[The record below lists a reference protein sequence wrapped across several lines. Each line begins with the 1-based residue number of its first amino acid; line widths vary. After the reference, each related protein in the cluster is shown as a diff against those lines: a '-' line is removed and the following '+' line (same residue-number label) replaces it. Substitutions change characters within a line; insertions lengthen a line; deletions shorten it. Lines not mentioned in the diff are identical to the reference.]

1 MLVGLVAMLF
11 AACSEDLYTDDGD
24 FVGEKGYIT
33 LRFVIPQA
41 AVEETRATTA
51 DGDDLLNENVINFVD
66 LYFYPTGKSKEN
78 AVIVEKNHSVIR
90 DTSGGDATYLVK
102 VRTGDIR
109 LNSLFGSTQNGSC
122 EVYAIANSSAE
133 SPSEST
139 ALNVVRQRVLRHNFG
154 AQLVQSYF
162 IMQSNPEKL
171 ATVTLKD
178 GAATGTIPM
187 TRVAAKL
194 QLYLNVPDTLH
205 VNSEDGS
212 GFAVWKADREHMS
225 IEFDNGLMDYT
236 LDGSDT
242 AHPDSSFYNSMQ
254 LDMSKYTSITKNTV
268 SYDYSH
274 TPVYSYP
281 YTWQQMDA
289 HLPTF
294 IIAVPWSKLNPGNNT
309 YGPPQ
314 ITYYQLHPN
323 LRRGELSS
331 GDLSSRELQSNYFYR
346 MYMKIETVGSTDNTT
361 PIDITPSGYR
371 IQPWG
376 EVKLNTPKDVTGEFY
391 RYTYLVVDPTSVVL
405 NNTSTTTL
413 RYSSS
418 SALTKDT
425 KITKVEYNSYE
436 TPGQVTHHTL
446 EANEIAALTT
456 NRYEL
461 DYTSTPGQIKFTHNV
476 DDGTYA
482 AKTITIQVAN
492 DDGLM
497 EFVTITQYPAIYM
510 HTFVGDN
517 AFVDGYFS
525 HVQAPAMNNATSNS
539 SVDDDYTGY
548 RSVNYGTTTIY
559 YNRFRTIGDYHYDGV
574 ASGFTVPYGSMVLD
588 LTSTAQ
594 DAQGNRITQKSIT
607 EITVTSFNR
616 NNAHYSVGGSTLYY
630 KIGDPRVAA
639 GYSSND
645 LEPYLTTQTRQGS
658 GYYYYYYRSYNTN
671 YYDITTT
678 PWTKA
683 SSIKKA
689 SESDA
694 AQTIIAP
701 QFFISSG
708 WNSSTS
714 VSFENAQKRA
724 ATYQEAGYSAGRWR
738 LPTEA
743 EIMFITARQREGV
756 IPTLFGSNAPYWA
769 ASGRVYF
776 DGAFYDADH
785 VRSTNGSS
793 YAYGGYVYA
802 SGLSGNGTA
811 YMRFAYDTWYWGDK
825 PGDVNSYHPEP

>member
-1 MLVGLVAMLF
+1 MLMVLMAMLSV
-11 AACSEDLYTDDGD
+11 ACSEDLYTDDGD

-33 LRFVIPQA
+33 LRFVMPRADVQ
-41 AVEETRATTA
+41 ETRATSH
-51 DGDDLLNENVINFVD
+51 GDNLLNENVINFVD
-66 LYFYPTGKSKEN
+66 LYFYPTGKSNEN
-78 AVIVEKNHSVIR
+78 AVIVEENHSVIL
-90 DTSGGDATYLVK
+90 DTSGGDSTYLVK

-109 LNSLFGSTQNGSC
+109 LNRLFGSTQNGSC

-133 SPSEST
+133 SPAKST
-139 ALNVVRQRVLRHNFG
+139 ALDSVRLRVLRHNFG

-162 IMQSNPEKL
+162 IMQSNPETL
-171 ATVTLKD
+171 AKVELKD

-205 VNSEDGS
+205 VNSDDGS
-212 GFAVWKADREHMS
+212 GSAVWKADREHMS

-236 LDGSDT
+236 LNGKDT

-294 IIAVPWSKLNPGNNT
+294 IIAVPWSKLNPDNKT

-323 LRRGELSS
+323 LSS
-331 GDLSSRELQSNYFYR
+331 GELQSNYFYR

-413 RYSSS
+413 HYSSS

-446 EANEIAALTT
+446 TADDLAKLTT

-461 DYTSTPGQIKFTHNV
+461 DYTSTPGQIRFTHNV

-497 EFVTITQYPAIYM
+497 ELVTITQYPAIYM
-510 HTFVGDN
+510 HTFDGDN

-525 HVQAPAMNNATSNS
+525 HVESPAASIGDAIYS
-539 SVDDDYTGY
+539 DYGAY
-548 RSVNYGTTTIY
+548 NSVNYSPNFPDGDASFNYNNSDGT
-559 YNRFRTIGDYHYDGV
+559 NV
-574 ASGFTVPYGSMVLD
+574 TVPYGSMVKD
-588 LTSTAQ
+588 LSNTGS
-594 DAQGNRITQKSIT
+594 GGSSGVIKNNSIT

-616 NNAHYSVGGSTLYY
+616 NNGFYSANGQNYY
-630 KIGDPRVAA
+630 YQIGDPRVNA
-639 GYSSND
+639 GYTSND
-645 LEPYLTTQTRQGS
+645 LQAYLTNQKLVSHSWFYGDRYTITQKSWGDNAAKIKRAS
-658 GYYYYYYRSYNTN
+658 NT
-671 YYDITTT
+671 
-678 PWTKA
+678 K
-683 SSIKKA
+683 
-689 SESDA
+689 
-694 AQTIIAP
+694 TIIAP

-708 WNSSTS
+708 WNSSIS
-714 VSFENAQKRA
+714 VSFEVAQKRA

-756 IPTLFGSNAPYWA
+756 IPVLFAMDNSSYYWA
-769 ASGRVYF
+769 SSGRLYRN
-776 DGAFYDADH
+776 GQFY
-785 VRSTNGSS
+785 N
-793 YAYGGYVYA
+793 A
-802 SGLSGNGTA
+802 SQNRNQG
-811 YMRFAYDTWYWGDK
+811 YMRFVYDTWYWGAT
-825 PGDVNSYHPEP
+825 PGDKYSYHPEP

>member
-1 MLVGLVAMLF
+1 MLMVLMAMLSV
-11 AACSEDLYTDDGD
+11 ACSEDLYTDDGD

-33 LRFVIPQA
+33 LRFVMPRADVQ
-41 AVEETRATTA
+41 ETRATSH
-51 DGDDLLNENVINFVD
+51 GDDLLNENVINFVD
-66 LYFYPTGKSKEN
+66 LYFYPTGKSNEN
-78 AVIVEKNHSVIR
+78 AVIVEENHSVIL
-90 DTSGGDATYLVK
+90 DTSGGDSTYLVK
-102 VRTGDIR
+102 VRTGDIHM
-109 LNSLFGSTQNGSC
+109 NSLFGSTQNGSC

-133 SPSEST
+133 SPAKST
-139 ALNVVRQRVLRHNFG
+139 ALDSVRLRVLRHNFG

-162 IMQSNPEKL
+162 IMQSNPETL

-236 LDGSDT
+236 LNGKDT

-294 IIAVPWSKLNPGNNT
+294 IIAVPWSKRNPGTGSDT

-331 GDLSSRELQSNYFYR
+331 RELQSNYFYR
-346 MYMKIETVGSTDNTT
+346 MYMKIESVGSTDNTT

-413 RYSSS
+413 HYSSS
-418 SALTKDT
+418 SAFTKDT

-446 EANEIAALTT
+446 TADDLAKLAT

-510 HTFVGDN
+510 HTFDGDN

-525 HVQAPAMNNATSNS
+525 HVADPASSIGSKISNWYS
-539 SVDDDYTGY
+539 SGY
-548 RSVNYGTTTIY
+548 YNSVNYGNIRTSGGSY
-559 YNRFRTIGDYHYDGV
+559 YTYYQNTQNV
-574 ASGFTVPYGSMVLD
+574 TVPYGSMVKALAQ
-588 LTSTAQ
+588 TS
-594 DAQGNRITQKSIT
+594 GGIVNNSIT
-607 EITVTSFNR
+607 EITVTSFNS
-616 NNAHYSVGGSTLYY
+616 NNGFYEANGTKYY
-630 KIGDPRVAA
+630 YQIGDPRENAKYV
-639 GYSSND
+639 SSN
-645 LEPYLTTQTRQGS
+645 LQPYLTKQE
-658 GYYYYYYRSYNTN
+658 YDN
-671 YYDITTT
+671 YYGVYWLTLTSWGDNAA
-678 PWTKA
+678 K
-683 SSIKKA
+683 IKKA
-689 SESDA
+689 SNTK
-694 AQTIIAP
+694 TIIAP
-701 QFFISSG
+701 QFFVSSG

-714 VSFENAQKRA
+714 VTFLNAQKRA

-756 IPTLFGSNAPYWA
+756 IPVLFAMDSSSNYWA
-769 ASGRVYF
+769 SSGRLYRN
-776 DGAFYDADH
+776 GQFYDA
-785 VRSTNGSS
+785 SS
-793 YAYGGYVYA
+793 NAQG
-802 SGLSGNGTA
+802 
-811 YMRFAYDTWYWGDK
+811 YMRFVYDTWYWGDK
-825 PGDVNSYHPEP
+825 PGAVNSYHPEP

>member
-1 MLVGLVAMLF
+1 MKYKFISYILLSILLTTLF
-11 AACSEDLYTDDGD
+11 SACSEDIYTDGD
-24 FVGEKGYIT
+24 SLVGEKGYIT
-33 LRFVIPQA
+33 LRFVIPRAGVQ
-41 AVEETRATTA
+41 ETRATSH
-51 DGDDLLNENVINFVD
+51 GDNTLNENAINFID
-66 LYFYPTGKSKEN
+66 LYFYPTGKSN
-78 AVIVEKNHSVIR
+78 GDAVIVEKNHSVIL
-90 DTSGGDATYLVK
+90 DTSGGDTTYLVK

-109 LNSLFGSTQNGSC
+109 LNKLFGSTQNGSC

-154 AQLVQSYF
+154 AQIVQSYF

-171 ATVTLKD
+171 ATVALKN

-187 TRVAAKL
+187 TRVASKL
-194 QLYLNVPDTLH
+194 QLYINVPDTLH
-205 VNSEDGS
+205 VWSDDGS

-242 AHPDSSFYNSMQ
+242 SHPDSSFYNSMQ

-323 LRRGELSS
+323 LSS
-331 GDLSSRELQSNYFYR
+331 GKLQSNYFYR
-346 MYMKIETVGSTDNTT
+346 MYMKIESVGSTDNTT

-376 EVKLNTPKDVTGEFY
+376 EVKVNTHKDVTGDLY
-391 RYTYLVVDPTSVVL
+391 RYTYLVVDPTSIVL

-425 KITKVEYNSYE
+425 KITKVEYNSYKNGAAE
-436 TPGQVTHHTL
+436 KQTITGD
-446 EANEIAALTT
+446 ALTSGKYPYT
-456 NRYEL
+456 L
-461 DYTSTPGQIKFTHNV
+461 DYTSTPGQIKFTHDVN
-476 DDGTYA
+476 DGTYA
-482 AKTITIQVAN
+482 AKTITIQVTN
-492 DDGLM
+492 DDGLA

-510 HTFVGDN
+510 HTIPGDN

-525 HVQAPAMNNATSNS
+525 HVADPPSTFGDKIYNTGNYYN
-539 SVDDDYTGY
+539 SVDYGNVYSSSGSYYT
-548 RSVNYGTTTIY
+548 Y
-559 YNRFRTIGDYHYDGV
+559 YPNSNNNFP
-574 ASGFTVPYGSMVLD
+574 VPYGSMVKSLNE
-588 LTSTAQ
+588 TS
-594 DAQGNRITQKSIT
+594 GSIVNNTLT
-607 EITVTSFNR
+607 EITVTSFNS
-616 NNAHYSVGGSTLYY
+616 NNGFYTANGQSYY
-630 KIGDPRVAA
+630 YQIGDPRENAE
-639 GYSSND
+639 YKSSD
-645 LEPYLTTQTRQGS
+645 LQPYLTKQK
-658 GYYYYYYRSYNTN
+658 
-671 YYDITTT
+671 YDNQYGVYWLTLTS
-678 PWTKA
+678 WGDNAAK
-683 SSIKKA
+683 IKKA
-689 SESDA
+689 SNTQS
-694 AQTIIAP
+694 IIAP
-701 QFFISSG
+701 QFFVSSG

-714 VSFENAQKRA
+714 IIFTDAEKRA

-743 EIMFITARQREGV
+743 EIMFITARQRDGV
-756 IPTLFGSNAPYWA
+756 IPTLFGTKAPYWA
-769 ASGRVYF
+769 SSGRVYF
-776 DGAFYDADH
+776 DGAFYDGDK
-785 VRSTNGSS
+785 VRRSNRNES
-793 YAYGGYVYA
+793 YVSNGYVYA
-802 SGLSGNGTA
+802 TGLSASNTA
-811 YMRFAYDTWYWGDK
+811 YMRFVYDTWYWGDK
-825 PGDVNSYHPEP
+825 AGDVHYYHPEP

>member
-1 MLVGLVAMLF
+1 MLMVLMAMLSV
-11 AACSEDLYTDDGD
+11 ACSEDLYTDDGD

-33 LRFVIPQA
+33 LRFVMPQA
-41 AVEETRATTA
+41 AVQETRATSH
-51 DGDDLLNENVINFVD
+51 GDDLLNENVINFVD
-66 LYFYPTGKSKEN
+66 LYFYPTGKSNED
-78 AVIVEKNHSVIR
+78 AVIVEKNHSVIL
-90 DTSGGDATYLVK
+90 DTSDGDATYLVK

-109 LNSLFGSTQNGSC
+109 LNKLFGSTQNGSC
-122 EVYAIANSSAE
+122 EVYAVANSSAE
-133 SPSEST
+133 SPAKST
-139 ALNVVRQRVLRHNFG
+139 ALDSVRLRVLRHNFG

-162 IMQSNPEKL
+162 IMQSNPETL
-171 ATVTLKD
+171 AKVELKD

-242 AHPDSSFYNSMQ
+242 SHPDSSFYNSMQ

-323 LRRGELSS
+323 LSS
-331 GDLSSRELQSNYFYR
+331 GELQSNYFYR

-418 SALTKDT
+418 SSLTKDT

-446 EANEIAALTT
+446 TADDLAKLTT

-482 AKTITIQVAN
+482 AKTITIQVA
-492 DDGLM
+492 DGDGLM
-497 EFVTITQYPAIYM
+497 ELVTITQYPAIYL

-525 HVQAPAMNNATSNS
+525 HVQEPASSFGDAIRNAYSSGYYN
-539 SVDDDYTGY
+539 SVDYGYTYKNNGY
-548 RSVNYGTTTIY
+548 Y
-559 YNRFRTIGDYHYDGV
+559 YTNNQNGRNV
-574 ASGFTVPYGSMVLD
+574 TVPYGSMVKALSQ
-588 LTSTAQ
+588 TS
-594 DAQGNRITQKSIT
+594 GGIVNNSIT
-607 EITVTSFNR
+607 EITVTSFNT
-616 NNAHYSVGGSTLYY
+616 NNGFYTANGQNYY
-630 KIGDPRVAA
+630 YQIGDPREN
-639 GYSSND
+639 GEYTSTS
-645 LEPYLTTQTRQGS
+645 LEPYLSNQDYGPYS
-658 GYYYYYYRSYNTN
+658 FGWFNSYDYRLTFTSWGDNAAKIKRASNT
-671 YYDITTT
+671 
-678 PWTKA
+678 K
-683 SSIKKA
+683 
-689 SESDA
+689 
-694 AQTIIAP
+694 TIIAP
-701 QFFISSG
+701 QFFVSSG

-714 VSFENAQKRA
+714 VSFEDAQKRA

-756 IPTLFGSNAPYWA
+756 IPTLFGKSAPYWA

-793 YAYGGYVYA
+793 YASGGYVYA

-811 YMRFAYDTWYWGDK
+811 YMRFAYDTWYWGAT
-825 PGDVNSYHPEP
+825 PGDPNSYHPKP